1 MNQSNEIG
9 ATEYFYNRIG
19 SYLVLDYLFIILIGP
34 LGVIGFFLNLSIFFA
49 FLKINFIK
57 KPILK
62 NYFIIYTLTS
72 YLVSAISVCYSFT
85 RVPRFLPDVAFSYSI
100 AFVRCKFIA
109 VGITLNFFSNIL
121 DCFILCERLS
131 IINDKFKK
139 ILSLN
144 SYYVCLIVFILTNLI
159 NMPQYFVNS
168 PRNEAEFYEAMNN
181 TQLISSFTYCK
192 KELFFYGRTG
202 NIILYLV
209 TFIRDIL
216 TLIIEIIMIIY
227 SIRIFKLYLNQSI
240 NTQIE
245 IVIDHVDPSINS
257 NVSKSKPTASPTNQQ
272 FNLQVPQLQNIA
284 NQQSNVSTC
293 QVSNNQNHQKII
305 IVENFSNKLT
315 KLSILIS
322 SMSILS
328 HLGLTAVYVSYSSDT
343 NNNSEWSHYATFLT
357 CLFILLKYISNFFLF
372 YFYNRNFRIY
382 IYKIFITLIMCFPV
396 FKF

>member
-1 MNQSNEIG
+1 
-9 ATEYFYNRIG
+9 
-19 SYLVLDYLFIILIGP
+19 
-34 LGVIGFFLNLSIFFA
+34 
-49 FLKINFIK
+49 
-57 KPILK
+57 
-62 NYFIIYTLTS
+62 
-72 YLVSAISVCYSFT
+72 
-85 RVPRFLPDVAFSYSI
+85 
-100 AFVRCKFIA
+100 
-109 VGITLNFFSNIL
+109 
-121 DCFILCERLS
+121 
-131 IINDKFKK
+131 
-139 ILSLN
+139 
-144 SYYVCLIVFILTNLI
+144 
-159 NMPQYFVNS
+159 
-168 PRNEAEFYEAMNN
+168 
-181 TQLISSFTYCK
+181 
-192 KELFFYGRTG
+192 
-202 NIILYLV
+202 
-209 TFIRDIL
+209 
-216 TLIIEIIMIIY
+216 MIIY

-272 FNLQVPQLQNIA
+272 FNLQVPQLQNIT